1 MDALSTF
8 LERLKKSGKT
18 RGHLLGM
25 LNVVIGRRITAKDG
39 TLISSGLT
47 WREVAGLLKRLRWD
61 PDQVKELGL
70 KPSDL
75 PPRDRQRFWYT
86 AIARARVDTSEASAA
101 GDRFADLLRKQG
113 FDVSAGPS
121 A

>member
-86 AIARARVDTSEASAA
+86 AIARAKVDSPAA
-101 GDRFADLLRKQG
+101 I
-113 FDVSAGPS
+113 SAGNRLAAAVQPLGYVI
-121 A
+121 